1 MPRILI
7 VEDSVTSRD
16 LLQETLKDVADCDC
30 AENGSAAVY
39 IYNRALETKEFY
51 NIIILD
57 IGLPEISGISLLKK
71 IRESEK
77 NVGIPFDEGVPIIMI
92 TAQNER
98 FLEAY
103 DNGCSDYV
111 TKPIDPDVLIEK
123 VKKFL

>member
-16 LLQETLKDVADCDC
+16 LLQEILKDVADCDC
-30 AENGSAAVY
+30 AESGLAAVY

-51 NIIILD
+51 DVIILD

-77 NVGIPFDEGVPIIMI
+77 SVGIPFGEGVSIIMI
-92 TAQNER
+92 TAHKER

-103 DNGCSDYV
+103 DNGCNDYV
-111 TKPIDPDVLIEK
+111 TKPIDPIVLIYVNLRK
-123 VKKFL
+123 